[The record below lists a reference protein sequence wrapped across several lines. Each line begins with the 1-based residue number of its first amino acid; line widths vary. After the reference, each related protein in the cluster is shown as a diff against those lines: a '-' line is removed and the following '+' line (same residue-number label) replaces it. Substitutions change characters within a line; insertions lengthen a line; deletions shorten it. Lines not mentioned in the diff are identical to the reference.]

1 MSDLRGWDTP
11 EIVELDR
18 GTGVRLAL
26 VAPSAWRLTLLTV
39 A

>member
-11 EIVELDR
+11 KIVGLER

-26 VAPSAWRLTLLTV
+26 VAPSAWRPVLL
-39 A
+39 AMA